1 METSLCIR
9 NYPLAKRL
17 ATEEYNQI
25 NELLKMESKTTS
37 IFHVLLKIQILVTE
51 IPKQFWDKN
60 LRTLS
65 AKITY
70 EICKLA
76 MQFNE
81 VNLGKRVLYAES
93 KLFNRKW
100 YAVSRLIEITEES
113 EAQQQQMQKDDG
125 KKGAKKE
132 VKKPAKKD
140 DGKKDDPAQQQQ
152 QQPQQKIIKKLIRE
166 LFETQTTVQNYLEEA
181 LLSFPEDY
189 GDFV

>member
-113 EAQQQQMQKDDG
+113 EAQQQQMQKDDA